1 MITRGPIV
9 ALSLLVMACVPTTG
23 ERYSPDWGGYSGRSQ
38 VEDLHWSCQA
48 GNRRACVA
56 LGAAI
61 ERQQDARRDIWDRRD
76 PWDRYGRR
84 DRRDRDRH
92 RYTRDNRFV
101 PAPPVR
107 RDISPPDLGAAAERR
122 RDAERNRTMDRN
134 DRDNPFLNDPRFQR
148 DDDPRDP
155 GAAARERQGG
165 GNDRDNPFLNDPR
178 FSGPAQ

>member
-1 MITRGPIV
+1 MNARSALVI
-9 ALSLLVMACVPTTG
+9 LSLLVMSCVPTTG
-23 ERYSPDWGGYSGRSQ
+23 ERYSSDRGGYSGRSQ
-38 VEDLHWSCQA
+38 VQDLHWACQA

-61 ERQQDARRDIWDRRD
+61 ERQQDARRDFWDRRD
-76 PWDRYGRR
+76 PWDRHDRWN
-84 DRRDRDRH
+84 RRDRDWNRH
-92 RYTRDNRFV
+92 TRDDRFM

-107 RDISPPDLGAAAERR
+107 RDNSPPNPGLAAERR

-148 DDDPRDP
+148 NDDPRNP
-155 GAAARERQGG
+155 GAAAQQRQGG